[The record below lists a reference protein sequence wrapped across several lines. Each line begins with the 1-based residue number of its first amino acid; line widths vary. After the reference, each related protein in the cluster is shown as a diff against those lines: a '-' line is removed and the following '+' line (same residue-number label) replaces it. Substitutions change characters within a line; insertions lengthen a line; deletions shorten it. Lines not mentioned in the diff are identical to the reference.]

1 MLRLVF
7 SRRWWWTTL
16 LVLLAVGV
24 TIRLGV
30 WQLDR
35 LETRR
40 AYNAHVR
47 ETQTAPVLV
56 LSGRVDEDLAAM
68 EYRAVQATGVY
79 DFERQVAIRNQV
91 WTQSWGDEPG
101 HALLTPLVLA
111 DGSAILV
118 RRGWIPARY
127 ATPES
132 WREFDEPGRVTVAGV
147 LRRPLEA
154 GEMGGG
160 VPDPTL
166 VPGQA
171 GLSFWNFVNVARLQ
185 KQIPYALAPAYIQEV
200 PDGED
205 TRLPFAEAP
214 VPDLSDGAHLGWALQ
229 WFFFAALLL
238 GGYPFWLRR
247 QMVLEGRG
255 EGRGD

>member
-1 MLRLVF
+1 MF

-35 LETRR
+35 LAARR
-40 AYNAHVR
+40 ADNAHVR
-47 ETQTAPVLV
+47 EMQAAPVLV
-56 LSGRVDEDLAAM
+56 LSGRIDEDLAAM
-68 EYRAVQATGVY
+68 EYRAVEAAGMY
-79 DFERQVAIRNQV
+79 DFEHQVAIRNQV
-91 WTQSWGDEPG
+91 WTQRWGDEPG

-111 DGSAILV
+111 DGAAILV

-127 ATPES
+127 DTPES
-132 WREFDEPGRVTVAGV
+132 WREFDEPGRVTVTGV

-166 VPGQA
+166 APGQA

-185 KQIPYALAPAYIQEV
+185 KQIPHSLAQVYIQEV
-200 PDGED
+200 PGGED
-205 TRLPFAEAP
+205 TRLPYAEAP
-214 VPDLSDGAHLGWALQ
+214 VLDLSDGTHLGWAAQ

-238 GGYPFWLRR
+238 AGYPVWLRR
-247 QMVLEGRG
+247 QTALESRG